1 MMMIDY
7 NGDDSSAPCKNAH
20 KEGCLPTTAWTK
32 QCVHCASF
40 DFKVEVVQNLESDD
54 NNVDQNHVGAAAAD
68 DITRMMIMMI

>member
-1 MMMIDY
+1 MIDY

-32 QCVHCASF
+32 QCVHCAGF

-54 NNVDQNHVGAAAAD
+54 NNIDKNDFGAAVAAD
-68 DITRMMIMMI
+68 VITRMVII